1 MTGRSEG
8 QAIADAIVPVHDP
21 AFREAMAR
29 LAATVHIVTTAYA
42 GQRHGMTM
50 TAICSLSLDP
60 LSIVLCVNRSA
71 ASHDALRAAG
81 ALSVN
86 MLGKGQ
92 AGMAAR
98 FSGALGYRREARFDG
113 AEWQDNPGYGPMLTS
128 ALARLDCRIAL
139 VEPFGTHSILACH
152 VDRVV
157 LGLARPALI
166 YADRRY
172 ATVATEDA

>member
-8 QAIADAIVPVHDP
+8 QAVADATAPMPD
-21 AFREAMAR
+21 AEFREAMAR
-29 LAATVHIVTTAYA
+29 LAATVHIVTTEYA

-71 ASHDALRAAG
+71 TSHDALRAAG
-81 ALSVN
+81 ALSLN
-86 MLGKGQ
+86 MLGEDQ

-98 FSGALGYRREARFDG
+98 FSGALGNRREARFES
-113 AEWQDNPGYGPMLTS
+113 AEWQDNSGYGPMLTS

-139 VEPFGTHSILACH
+139 AEPFGTHSILACH

-157 LGLARPALI
+157 LGRARPALI

-172 ATVATEDA
+172 ATIGTGHA